1 MAKETNRYNKMQQY
15 MTYVLLA
22 DLLLFAL
29 YLISAG
35 CAVIWAKALTAILAI
50 ILSVLCLSY
59 LFLTKELFRR
69 RSRWMTAAAGAI
81 LICLLFSLL
90 LRFPSPKPQRSVI
103 PDISGIS
110 TSEFE

>member
-1 MAKETNRYNKMQQY
+1 MSSKTNRYKKMQQY
-15 MTYVLLA
+15 MTYALLG
-22 DLLLFAL
+22 DILLFIL
-29 YLISAG
+29 YWISAG
-35 CAVIWAKALTAILAI
+35 AGIVWAKAFTAILAI
-50 ILSVLCLSY
+50 FVSVLCLIY
-59 LFLTKELFRR
+59 LFMTQELLRK